1 MENANSTALTYFSI
15 NFENDIFLKI
25 HTLLAPE
32 FHHHSSFADEV
43 EID

>member
-1 MENANSTALTYFSI
+1 MENANSTALTCLSI

-32 FHHHSSFADEV
+32 CHHHSSFAGEV